1 MLLVDSNPFAPTI
14 TCYEVNDQ
22 HTEVDL
28 ATAFDELVALTA
40 ERNFDMYEAG
50 GNGTMSLHPDGTSY
64 DGAARRVTAVTR
76 ALYTA
81 S

>member
-1 MLLVDSNPFAPTI
+1 MRSKHLGPATAGPMLLVDSNPFAPTI

-50 GNGTMSLHPDGTSY
+50 GNGTIRKIRG
-64 DGAARRVTAVTR
+64 
-76 ALYTA
+76 
-81 S
+81 